1 MRAVATGW
9 TSPRHPP
16 GALSCPDPAARGRA
30 GIASTAR
37 QAGEGHKRIDSTVS
51 VRALPGGIFFE
62 EHMKAHK
69 IDEPLGVNRYIER
82 SFKGLPRCIQEAIA
96 ANLQAYV
103 KFESAAKP
111 YGKLTRHDGLDALL
125 YAEEYAHR

>member
-1 MRAVATGW
+1 MPALVAVAYKA
-9 TSPRHPP
+9 PP
-16 GALSCPDPAARGRA
+16 AGCDAGSYANLARTRA
-30 GIASTAR
+30 KWKRLGSAR
-37 QAGEGHKRIDSTVS
+37 TETV
-51 VRALPGGIFFE
+51 LPGDIFFE

-82 SFKGLPRCIQEAIA
+82 SFKGLPRCMQEAIA